1 MTVTTTDASTT
12 SADGTTLAYDTT
24 SGSDTI
30 SAYDPTGESDAITDG
45 TGTKVRLSSADRESV
60 NDRGS
65 TNDGKSPAGRMRPTE
80 PPDATEPTDPMEPT
94 GPARRTDPALAL
106 VVVDGALTRR
116 LQSVLPLAAL
126 LPVVVVRYDRRGR
139 GGSSDT
145 PPYAVEREIEDLAA
159 VIDAVGGRAA
169 LLGIASG
176 AFLALRAAAD
186 LGPRRVVAVTTY
198 EAPYDVA
205 SGEPAADPRQ
215 IHGVEERVSAGDPG
229 GAVEVFLDVLGMPAP
244 YLARM
249 RRSPSWASLEAVAPT
264 LAYDGR
270 VMRSVTGGEGALV
283 ARWREVTQPVLV
295 AEGGA
300 SAAFLRAAADSL
312 ARALPHAHRVTL
324 RECGP
329 DSGHDI
335 DAAALAPAL
344 GALLRHG
351 LVDCPG

>member
-1 MTVTTTDASTT
+1 MTVTTTDATTT

-24 SGSDTI
+24 AADGTTLAHDTT
-30 SAYDPTGESDAITDG
+30 AADGTTLAHDTTAASDATTDG
-45 TGTKVRLSSADRESV
+45 ASTKGRTSTNGRA
-60 NDRGS
+60 S
-65 TNDGKSPAGRMRPTE
+65 TNDGRSPAGRTHTTR
-80 PPDATEPTDPMEPT
+80 PTDPA
-94 GPARRTDPALAL
+94 GRTDLAQAL

-116 LQSVLPLAAL
+116 LQGVLPLAAL

-159 VIDAVGGRAA
+159 VIDTVGGRAA
-169 LLGIASG
+169 LLGVASG

-186 LGPRRVVAVTTY
+186 LGPHRVVAVAAY

-205 SGEPAADPRQ
+205 SGGPAADPRQ
-215 IHGVEERVSAGDPG
+215 IHGVEERVGAGDPG
-229 GAVEVFLDVLGMPAP
+229 GAVEVFLDVLGMPAR
-244 YLARM
+244 YLTRM
-249 RRSPSWASLEAVAPT
+249 RSSPSWASLEAVAPT

-283 ARWREVTQPVLV
+283 ARWQEVTQPVLV
-295 AEGGA
+295 ADGGA
-300 SAAFLRAAADSL
+300 SAAFVRAAGDSL

-324 RECGP
+324 LECGP
-329 DSGHDI
+329 ESGHDV